1 MKRTRLWYG
10 VALAGCLAFAA
21 DAQETFK
28 AGEGVANDHSGNV
41 SFVPRGGGND
51 YGYGIGS
58 QYVTPLG
65 LTLLA
70 WDVPNAFSV
79 VKGLRLNLG
88 CGRFERTYGID
99 AGLFSKSG
107 DFCGVAANVV
117 GNFSERDADG
127 LQCGLVN
134 IAADSVRGLQIGLFN
149 RAKCLYGV
157 QIGLINVNSCGIVFP
172 IMNVGW

>member
-1 MKRTRLWYG
+1 MMRKLFC
-10 VALAGCLAFAA
+10 AAFAA
-21 DAQETFK
+21 VASTLAAFGQETFR

-41 SFVPRGGGND
+41 SFVPRGGGNE
-51 YGYGIGS
+51 YGYGIGR

-70 WDVPNAFSV
+70 WDMPNSFSV

-88 CGRFERTYGID
+88 CGRFERTYGVD

-107 DFCGVAANVV
+107 DFCGVAANAV
-117 GNFSERDADG
+117 GNFSERDATG

-134 IAADSVRGLQIGLFN
+134 LAVDSVQGVQIGLFN
-149 RAKCLYGV
+149 RARRLYGV

>member
-1 MKRTRLWYG
+1 MMIRSF
-10 VALAGCLAFAA
+10 GCAVLSVGLILSSA
-21 DAQETFK
+21 AQEVFK

-41 SFVPRGGGND
+41 TFVARGGGND

-58 QYVTPLG
+58 SYVTPLG

-70 WDVPNAFSV
+70 WDIPNSLSV

-107 DFCGVAANVV
+107 DFCGVAANLVA
-117 GNFSERDADG
+117 NFSERDADG
-127 LQCGLVN
+127 LEVGTVN
-134 IAADSVRGLQIGLFN
+134 IAQDAARGVQIGLFN
-149 RAKCLYGV
+149 RARRLYGV

-172 IMNVGW
+172 FVNVGW